1 MRINKIKLIFLLF
14 LIIPIMVAC
23 TTTTKKFELEGNW
36 KSTSKNVDTNSEY
49 SIIKKIEFDSNG
61 LAFITYEDGNQ
72 AKIGY
77 EFDSKKANDEKYGL
91 LNLNFTDTDVTSTD
105 VVKVKNKDNQ
115 IKLDIGYVEVF
126 ERTK

>member
-1 MRINKIKLIFLLF
+1 MRINKIKLIFLIF

-23 TTTTKKFELEGNW
+23 TTTKKFELEGNW
-36 KSTSKNVDTNSEY
+36 KSTSKNIDTNSEY

-61 LAFITYEDGNQ
+61 LALITYEDGNQ
-72 AKIGY
+72 TKIGY

-91 LNLNFTDTDVTSTD
+91 LNLNYTDTDVTSTD